1 MLIKSKQ
8 SKNKKSHLHPAD
20 VKYMQ
25 YLFAYLHTTFELT
38 KSPTKNIIMET
49 TVSPTTAAAPSKS
62 SLLAGR
68 IISVICIL
76 FLLFDAIAKIMRES
90 HSVKGTIFLG
100 YGENMVQVIGT
111 ILLVCTIIYIIPR
124 TAVLGAILITGYL
137 GGAVAIMM
145 RANQPAYFPIVFGI
159 LVWLSLYLRDGKVK
173 SLLNFGGK
181 W

>member
-1 MLIKSKQ
+1 
-8 SKNKKSHLHPAD
+8 
-20 VKYMQ
+20 
-25 YLFAYLHTTFELT
+25 
-38 KSPTKNIIMET
+38 MET
-49 TVSPTTAAAPSKS
+49 TVSSTPAAAPSKS

-68 IISVICIL
+68 IISIICIL
-76 FLLFDAIAKIMRES
+76 FLLFDAIAKILKES
-90 HSVKGTIFLG
+90 HSVQGTVTLG
-100 YGENMVQVIGT
+100 YSENMVTVIGT
-111 ILLVCTIIYIIPR
+111 ILLISTIIYIIPR
-124 TAVLGAILITGYL
+124 TAILGAILITGYL

>member
-1 MLIKSKQ
+1 
-8 SKNKKSHLHPAD
+8 
-20 VKYMQ
+20 
-25 YLFAYLHTTFELT
+25 
-38 KSPTKNIIMET
+38 
-49 TVSPTTAAAPSKS
+49 
-62 SLLAGR
+62 
-68 IISVICIL
+68 
-76 FLLFDAIAKIMRES
+76 
-90 HSVKGTIFLG
+90 
-100 YGENMVQVIGT
+100 MVQVIGT

>member
-1 MLIKSKQ
+1 
-8 SKNKKSHLHPAD
+8 
-20 VKYMQ
+20 
-25 YLFAYLHTTFELT
+25 
-38 KSPTKNIIMET
+38 MET
-49 TVSPTTAAAPSKS
+49 TVSPTTATTPSKS

-68 IISVICIL
+68 IISIICIL
-76 FLLFDAIAKIMRES
+76 FLLFDAIAKILKES
-90 HSVKGTIFLG
+90 HSVQGTVTLG
-100 YGENMVQVIGT
+100 YSKNMVTVIGT
-111 ILLVCTIIYIIPR
+111 ILLISTIIYIIPR
-124 TAVLGAILITGYL
+124 TAILGAILITGYL